1 MIARGYFQR
10 REYMRDSSAAVDEA
24 RSSVIVERSGLN
36 LGLVAAFLWC
46 AIVWEVV
53 ALAILWLF

>member
-24 RSSVIVERSGLN
+24 GSSVIVESSGLN

-46 AIVWEVV
+46 AIFWEVV
-53 ALAILWLF
+53 VLAVLTLL